1 MAIIL
6 LSFAVKR
13 PTVPELESAMAGP
26 RENTPNA
33 PAEDV
38 HWALRPKLPA
48 VAVAVWIIGITG
60 TVSALVTFAL
70 VTGH

>member
-1 MAIIL
+1 MAL
-6 LSFAVKR
+6 A
-13 PTVPELESAMAGP
+13 
-26 RENTPNA
+26 REAANDTPH
-33 PAEDV
+33 EDV

-48 VAVAVWIIGITG
+48 VAIAVWIISVTG